1 MKPQLGFSLAAC
13 AAVLQASR
21 PPTPFPDRLGSHF
34 GLGGR
39 RSTIS
44 TLLLPF
50 LAVTGLLLLRRD
62 LHPFFLGGKLPFECR
77 DLVQHCVA
85 FSVEVFLE
93 IVDDHVLLTH
103 PLCNGAQQVRVGL
116 QLVEEVAIIVLRVR
130 VSLVTVMP
138 RDGHT

>member
-1 MKPQLGFSLAAC
+1 MGLW
-13 AAVLQASR
+13 LQALVLYLVVLCLARLRS
-21 PPTPFPDRLGSHF
+21 PLPGRLGSHF

-44 TLLLPF
+44 TLFLPF
-50 LAVTGLLLLRRD
+50 LAITSLLLLRRD

-77 DLVQHCVA
+77 DLVQRCVA
-85 FSVEVFLE
+85 FLVEVFLE
-93 IVDDHVLLTH
+93 IVDDRVLLTH
-103 PLCNGAQQVRVGL
+103 PLCNGAQQVRLGL

-130 VSLVTVMP
+130 VSLVFVMP